1 MKSSRLIIYT
11 LICVF
16 CVDEDD
22 DGSQSG
28 LDRRNTIHF
37 HFHYFFQKKAIRNN
51 TTSVCFQRGI
61 EGVLS
66 LFQFFKIYY
75 EAGQLQSMIKG
86 IARNKE
92 TRNRNENLWDE
103 GKKEEYKPL
112 RWIRLLVGWWH
123 RRGSGCRRHGGYCH
137 LKKVLQITA
146 GLEGGR
152 ID

>member
-37 HFHYFFQKKAIRNN
+37 HFHYFFFQKKARRNN

-66 LFQFFKIYY
+66 LFQFLKIYY

-103 GKKEEYKPL
+103 GKKKSISPYVEFDCSL
-112 RWIRLLVGWWH
+112 DDGIGAGVDAGA
-123 RRGSGCRRHGGYCH
+123 
-137 LKKVLQITA
+137 TA
-146 GLEGGR
+146 ATA
-152 ID
+152 I